1 MLAGEQLN
9 RTYGKEGKI
18 REQGAACL
26 ASRHGCICRDV
37 AYLWRVSLLVPC
49 LRDTRGGRPRIAATI
64 MTIAFRVI
72 SVMCESAGSYV
83 VQGHMHG
90 SDGTIREEAYL

>member
-1 MLAGEQLN
+1 
-9 RTYGKEGKI
+9 
-18 REQGAACL
+18 
-26 ASRHGCICRDV
+26 
-37 AYLWRVSLLVPC
+37 
-49 LRDTRGGRPRIAATI
+49 